1 MIDGLDEFEW
11 QDRVK
16 KTEWRAFLNRWTGKK
31 KIYAFLDFDG
41 VINVM
46 YPPGSP
52 QYERFAKKSAA
63 MDFADPDCV
72 KRFSDLCMDFDI
84 EVIISSSWR
93 YAGISFCYDYLV
105 KAGMDERVKV
115 VDATEDSF
123 TSTREMQITNY
134 LFAHPDYGE
143 YLIFDDMEMDHLEK
157 HLLHCNAH
165 EGYTEEL
172 DAKARKILKKKG
184 YHPKKR

>member
-1 MIDGLDEFEW
+1 MMNELDEFEW
-11 QDRVK
+11 QQRVK
-16 KTEWRAFLNRWTGKK
+16 KTDRRAFINRWTGKK

-52 QYERFAKKSAA
+52 QYERLAKNSGE

-72 KRFSDLCMDFDI
+72 SRFSKLCMDFDI

-93 YAGISFCYDYLV
+93 YAGIDFCYNYLV
-105 KAGMDERVKV
+105 KAGMDKRVKV
-115 VDATEDSF
+115 VDVTEDSF
-123 TSTREMQITNY
+123 TNTREMQITNY

-143 YLIFDDMEMDHLEK
+143 YLIFDDIEMDHLQK
-157 HLLHCNAH
+157 HQLLCSADQ
-165 EGYTEEL
+165 GYTEAL
-172 DAKARKILKKKG
+172 DQKARKILKRKG
-184 YHPKKR
+184 YHPKG